1 MPDPNFIV
9 SGLSSYVKQNDGV
22 LLKNIMFGKGTRARI
37 SIQPGVKSSEALHP
51 FEVATSFA
59 SAAGCGFSPSGTVT
73 ISERVIAVTA
83 LKQDL
88 EICPKTLI
96 GKYAEYLVKT
106 NAQEQGESLP
116 FEEEVMQGIIASLNM
131 GIETLIWLG
140 NTSLSSDPVKKWFN
154 GFIAL
159 ASASVSGSTGVVG
172 VNITSGKSAYEGID
186 QVVRAIPSAVKRYAR
201 NMNTRVEVNVAPE
214 IFDAYMLD
222 LVALN
227 YVHYNPEDT
236 DFVEYKHPGTNIW
249 VVSTDGL
256 EGDLHI
262 LATYPQNLYYG
273 TDGEND
279 EEILKAWYSEDNG
292 TFRIKAEWKS
302 GVQIAFLDRVVLGTF
317 AAAPV
322 AVAGMN
328 ASLSAIAGSA
338 ATSATN
344 SANLAT
350 IATNTGA
357 TKDAAAELANAN
369 HVFKTKEQA

>member
-1 MPDPNFIV
+1 MPDPNFNV
-9 SGLSSYVKQNDGV
+9 SGLSSYVENNREL
-22 LLKNIMFGKGTRARI
+22 LLKNIMFGKGTRSRI

-51 FEVATSFA
+51 FEVATAFKDA
-59 SAAGCGFSPSGTVT
+59 SGCGFSPTGTIT
-73 ISERVIAVTA
+73 ISERVISVVAIG
-83 LKQDL
+83 QDL
-88 EICPKTLI
+88 TICPKTLN
-96 GKYAEYLVKT
+96 GKYAEYLVRT

-116 FEEEVMQGIIASLNM
+116 FAAETLDGLIASINM

-140 NTSLSSDPVKKWFN
+140 NTSLSTDPIKKWFN

-159 ASASVSGSTGVVG
+159 ASASVSAATGVIG
-172 VNITSGKSAYEGID
+172 VNIASGKSAYEGVD
-186 QVVRAIPSAVKRYAR
+186 QVVRAIPAFVKRYAK
-201 NMNTRVEVNVAPE
+201 NMSTRVEVNVAPE

-227 YVHYNPEDT
+227 LTHYNPENGDL
-236 DFVEYKHPGTNIW
+236 VEYKHPGTNVW

-262 LATYPQNLYYG
+262 LATYPKNLYYG

-279 EEILKAWYSEDNG
+279 EEVFDIWYSKDD
-292 TFRIKAEWKS
+292 RLWKMSAEWKS

-322 AVAGMN
+322 AAAGVN
-328 ASLSAIAGSA
+328 ASLASIAGGV

-344 SANLAT
+344 SGAIKDSVAALAD
-350 IATNTGA
+350 G
-357 TKDAAAELANAN
+357 D